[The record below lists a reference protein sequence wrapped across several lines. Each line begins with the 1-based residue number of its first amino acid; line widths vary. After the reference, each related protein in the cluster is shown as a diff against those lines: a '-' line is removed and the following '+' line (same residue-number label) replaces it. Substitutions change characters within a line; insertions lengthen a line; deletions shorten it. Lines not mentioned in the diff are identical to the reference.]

1 MHLETAVADGGDET
15 LRPEPDRVAQRR
27 ADRPPDAAVLA
38 LELVPGVDNG
48 LRKGEGQF
56 SIGSVLEM
64 PSCLRAGV
72 GRCSQSAGNDTP
84 GRASQRKA

>member
-1 MHLETAVADGGDET
+1 MHLETAIADGGDET

-48 LRKGEGQF
+48 LRKVEGQF

-72 GRCSQSAGNDTP
+72 GQRSQSVENETP
-84 GRASQRKA
+84 GRVSQGNA